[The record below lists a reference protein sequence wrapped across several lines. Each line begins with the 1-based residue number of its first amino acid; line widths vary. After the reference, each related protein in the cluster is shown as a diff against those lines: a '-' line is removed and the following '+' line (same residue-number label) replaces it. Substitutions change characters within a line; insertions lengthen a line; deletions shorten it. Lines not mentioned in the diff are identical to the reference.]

1 MQENMVKKKIGDE
14 VLQPLPSFDFGR
26 IAAQTAKQVI
36 SFNVRVAERER
47 QFNDFIDK
55 KYFLSCPESYEDF
68 PFGAEITIFKVK
80 DKWFGLLT
88 EREGSLQINLKCDPD
103 EALILRDLF
112 KSVVPGYHMNK
123 KHWNTII
130 LDGTIPEK
138 EIEAKKSNKKGP
150 PRRRAERLNLSGM
163 QRKAY
168 EKIGKHSV

>member
-1 MQENMVKKKIGDE
+1 MNKDKV
-14 VLQPLPSFDFGR
+14 
-26 IAAQTAKQVI
+26 
-36 SFNVRVAERER
+36 
-47 QFNDFIDK
+47 K

-68 PFGAEITIFKVK
+68 PFSSEITIFKVK

-138 EIEAKKSNKKGP
+138 EIEAMIYSSYVLIVDNLKKKD
-150 PRRRAERLNLSGM
+150 RLALEAKYGK
-163 QRKAY
+163 QVLY
-168 EKIGKHSV
+168 EE

>member
-1 MQENMVKKKIGDE
+1 MKKDK
-14 VLQPLPSFDFGR
+14 V
-26 IAAQTAKQVI
+26 
-36 SFNVRVAERER
+36 
-47 QFNDFIDK
+47 K

-88 EREGSLQINLKCDPD
+88 ERKGSLQINLKCDPD

-138 EIEAKKSNKKGP
+138 EIEAMIYSSYVLIVDKLKKKD
-150 PRRRAERLNLSGM
+150 RLALETKYGK
-163 QRKAY
+163 QVLY
-168 EKIGKHSV
+168 EE

>member
-1 MQENMVKKKIGDE
+1 MKKDK
-14 VLQPLPSFDFGR
+14 V
-26 IAAQTAKQVI
+26 
-36 SFNVRVAERER
+36 
-47 QFNDFIDK
+47 K

-88 EREGSLQINLKCDPD
+88 ERKGSLQINLKCDPD

-138 EIEAKKSNKKGP
+138 EIEAMIYSSYVLIVDKLKKKD
-150 PRRRAERLNLSGM
+150 RLALETKYGK
-163 QRKAY
+163 QVLY
-168 EKIGKHSV
+168 ED

>member
-1 MQENMVKKKIGDE
+1 MKKDK
-14 VLQPLPSFDFGR
+14 V
-26 IAAQTAKQVI
+26 
-36 SFNVRVAERER
+36 
-47 QFNDFIDK
+47 K

-138 EIEAKKSNKKGP
+138 EIAAMIYSSYVLIVDKLKKKD
-150 PRRRAERLNLSGM
+150 RLALETKYGK
-163 QRKAY
+163 QVLY
-168 EKIGKHSV
+168 EE

>member
-1 MQENMVKKKIGDE
+1 MKKDK
-14 VLQPLPSFDFGR
+14 V
-26 IAAQTAKQVI
+26 
-36 SFNVRVAERER
+36 
-47 QFNDFIDK
+47 K

-138 EIEAKKSNKKGP
+138 EIEAMIYSSYVLIVDKLKKKD
-150 PRRRAERLNLSGM
+150 RLALETKYGKQVLNC
-163 QRKAY
+163 K
-168 EKIGKHSV
+168 KHS

>member
-1 MQENMVKKKIGDE
+1 MKKDK
-14 VLQPLPSFDFGR
+14 V
-26 IAAQTAKQVI
+26 
-36 SFNVRVAERER
+36 
-47 QFNDFIDK
+47 K

-138 EIEAKKSNKKGP
+138 EIEAMIYSSYVLIVDKLKKKD
-150 PRRRAERLNLSGM
+150 RLAIEAKYGKQVL
-163 QRKAY
+163 Y
-168 EKIGKHSV
+168 ED

>member
-1 MQENMVKKKIGDE
+1 MNKDKV
-14 VLQPLPSFDFGR
+14 
-26 IAAQTAKQVI
+26 
-36 SFNVRVAERER
+36 
-47 QFNDFIDK
+47 K

-138 EIEAKKSNKKGP
+138 EIETMISSSYVLIVDKLKKKD
-150 PRRRAERLNLSGM
+150 RLALETKYGK
-163 QRKAY
+163 QVLY
-168 EKIGKHSV
+168 EE